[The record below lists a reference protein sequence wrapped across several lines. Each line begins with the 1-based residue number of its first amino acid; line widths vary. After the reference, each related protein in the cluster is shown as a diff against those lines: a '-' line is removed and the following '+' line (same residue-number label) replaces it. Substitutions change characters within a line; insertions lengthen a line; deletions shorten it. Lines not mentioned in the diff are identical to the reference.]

1 MTSWTGQPLDRVDA
15 RLKVTGK
22 AAYSADVPVANVA
35 HAVIVGSTIG
45 KGKIASIDAKAARG
59 LPGLLA
65 IVTHE
70 NALKV
75 EQGGEGDRVLQ
86 LLQDDQVRYD
96 GQPVAVVVADTLE
109 RAHHAASLLKIDY
122 RAEPALTGLDAE
134 APGAYTPKQAGRDA
148 ADSNRGGFDEAF
160 RQASV
165 RVEQTYRTPREHH
178 NPLEPHAT
186 VAVWHGPD
194 RLTLYDATQGVFVV
208 RKRLAR
214 VFGLSP
220 DKVRVISKF
229 LGGGFGCKG
238 SPWSH
243 VALAS
248 MAAKI
253 VGRPVK
259 LVLTRHQMFAFVGFR
274 PQTEQ
279 KIAIGARQ
287 DGTLVALRHDL
298 LSETSRFDE
307 FVEGSAVVSRML
319 YACPN
324 VRTSHRLV
332 RLDLNTPTFMRAPG
346 KASGNYAL
354 ESAMDELSYALKI
367 DPLALRLK
375 NYAEVDPES
384 GKPWT
389 SKALRACYESAAKR
403 FGWEKRATEPRSMR
417 DGRLLVGW
425 GMATA
430 SYPAG
435 LSTSSAEA
443 RLLADGTALV
453 RAGSQDL
460 GTGTYTVMT
469 QVAADA
475 LGLPVSSVRFDLG
488 DTALPEAPL
497 SAGSRTAA
505 SVGSAVRLAGV
516 EVRRRLAVLA
526 TETPSSPLYGTKPD
540 RLEAADG
547 VLFDRD
553 DSRRRQS
560 YADVLKSAQKKD
572 LFAVVESKEKPERK
586 NFAAH
591 AFGAQFAEV
600 VVDEE
605 LGDVRV
611 RRMVG
616 AFGAGK
622 VLNAKTA
629 RSQLIGG
636 MVWAIGF
643 ALQEHTVRDARS
655 GRVVT
660 RDLADYH
667 VPVHADVPAL
677 DAVLVEEDDSHV
689 SEVGAKGVGEIG
701 ITGGVAAIANAVYH
715 ATGRRV
721 RDLPITIDKLLR
733 ST

>member
-1 MTSWTGQPLDRVDA
+1 MAGSYRGSRTERCAIPWTVTLANGRTLSLTAADSEPVVLALFA
-15 RLKVTGK
+15 R
-22 AAYSADVPVANVA
+22 S
-35 HAVIVGSTIG
+35 
-45 KGKIASIDAKAARG
+45 
-59 LPGLLA
+59 
-65 IVTHE
+65 
-70 NALKV
+70 
-75 EQGGEGDRVLQ
+75 GDL
-86 LLQDDQVRYD
+86 
-96 GQPVAVVVADTLE
+96 
-109 RAHHAASLLKIDY
+109 S
-122 RAEPALTGLDAE
+122 
-134 APGAYTPKQAGRDA
+134 A

-194 RLTLYDATQGVFVV
+194 RLTLYDGTQGVFV
-208 RKRLAR
+208 
-214 VFGLSP
+214 
-220 DKVRVISKF
+220 
-229 LGGGFGCKG
+229 
-238 SPWSH
+238 
-243 VALAS
+243 
-248 MAAKI
+248 
-253 VGRPVK
+253 
-259 LVLTRHQMFAFVGFR
+259 
-274 PQTEQ
+274 
-279 KIAIGARQ
+279 
-287 DGTLVALRHDL
+287 
-298 LSETSRFDE
+298 
-307 FVEGSAVVSRML
+307 
-319 YACPN
+319 
-324 VRTSHRLV
+324 
-332 RLDLNTPTFMRAPG
+332 
-346 KASGNYAL
+346 
-354 ESAMDELSYALKI
+354 
-367 DPLALRLK
+367 
-375 NYAEVDPES
+375 
-384 GKPWT
+384 
-389 SKALRACYESAAKR
+389 
-403 FGWEKRATEPRSMR
+403 
-417 DGRLLVGW
+417 
-425 GMATA
+425 
-430 SYPAG
+430 
-435 LSTSSAEA
+435 STSSAEA

-526 TETPSSPLYGTKPD
+526 AETPSSPLYGTKPD
-540 RLEAADG
+540 RLDAADG

-560 YADVLKSAQKKD
+560 YADVLKSAQKKN

-586 NFAAH
+586 NFATH
-591 AFGAQFAEV
+591 AFGAQFAAV

-616 AFGAGK
+616 AFGAGQ

-629 RSQLIGG
+629 RSQSLGG

-677 DAVLVEEDDSHV
+677 DALLVEEDESHV

-721 RDLPITIDKLLR
+721 RDLPTTIDNC
-733 ST
+733 